1 VSHPLETGE
10 IPTDD
15 ALRRSAT
22 RRADAKIG
30 FRTHALVY
38 VLVNVG
44 LAALNLLTSPH
55 YLWFPFP
62 LAGWGIGLLAHG
74 LSVYGVTSIGRE
86 EMIEREMERLRQRSR
101 PPR

>member
-1 VSHPLETGE
+1 MSNPLETGE
-10 IPTDD
+10 TPTDD

-38 VLVNVG
+38 VLVNAG
-44 LAALNLLTSPH
+44 LAALNLLTSQH
-55 YLWFPFP
+55 YLWFVFP
-62 LAGWGIGLLAHG
+62 LFGWGIGLLAHG
-74 LSVYGVTSIGRE
+74 LAVYGVTSIGRE